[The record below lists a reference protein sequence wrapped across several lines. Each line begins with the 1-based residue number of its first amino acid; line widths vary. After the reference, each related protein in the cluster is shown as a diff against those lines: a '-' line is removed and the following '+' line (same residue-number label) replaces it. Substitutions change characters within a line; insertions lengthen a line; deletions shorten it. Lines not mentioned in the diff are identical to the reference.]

1 MFAQAL
7 QVALDGTGDIKVVG
21 VAASIAEGVDAA
33 RATLPEVILVDYR
46 QPDGNGIDGTRA
58 LKAEHP
64 SAKVVLLTATDSDA
78 ILGRAIAAGC
88 CGFVTE
94 DERLE
99 HLAAAIRAAHLG
111 VSLISPTLLTRLV
124 LMPEDRTRVG
134 YGLTRREIEVL
145 QLIAEGL
152 SNTAIAARLGIRT
165 VTVRNYVQRVLNKLF
180 AHSKLEAVAVAVRHG
195 VIQYEAVGR
204 AQVPSQRS
212 RTEP

>member
-1 MFAQAL
+1 MNVRLASGRAGTSRSEGPAATATRGPIRLLVIEHRWMFAQAL

-58 LKAEHP
+58 IKAEHP

-99 HLAAAIRAAHLG
+99 HLAAAIRAAHL
-111 VSLISPTLLTRLV
+111 
-124 LMPEDRTRVG
+124 
-134 YGLTRREIEVL
+134 
-145 QLIAEGL
+145 
-152 SNTAIAARLGIRT
+152 
-165 VTVRNYVQRVLNKLF
+165 
-180 AHSKLEAVAVAVRHG
+180 
-195 VIQYEAVGR
+195 
-204 AQVPSQRS
+204 
-212 RTEP
+212 